1 MLMFCHLAIIF
12 LLLVL
17 IGPPQGVNVV
27 QLSNSSTVRVS
38 WQPPPPDVPEELILE
53 YRVRTVKPLWRHP
66 LCGY

>member
-1 MLMFCHLAIIF
+1 MFCHLPIIF

-17 IGPPQGVNVV
+17 IGPPEGVSVV

-53 YRVRTVKPLWRHP
+53 YRVSLYADTFSVATR
-66 LCGY
+66 